1 MSDSTSTTTARPK
14 PPRTVL
20 YATVAIIVGE
30 VISLLTS
37 ATLWLTTSFAV
48 DSVIDNNNRLL
59 RDHSKS
65 AVPAADYG
73 RNSKAVADDVHS
85 FRISQTT
92 WGLLFAVVFVLLA
105 YSIYRGRGG
114 YRWVYIV
121 LACVPLFWF
130 APLWGLTAIGSGGPV
145 NVLLVLRGVATLVA
159 VLALF
164 LPTSIRYFMQTKAL
178 RVPPAGRVPAGAAG
192 PRPAGLRG
200 LFAPV
205 PPRDART
212 ATTRPTATR
221 TSGRRKLADTR
232 PVTRPAGSAAN
243 TGADTG
249 ADTESTGRGKP
260 KARTG
265 APGIDTA
272 TIAASS
278 EPAGVAA
285 GRSRGKS
292 RRV

>member
-1 MSDSTSTTTARPK
+1 M
-14 PPRTVL
+14 
-20 YATVAIIVGE
+20 YAVGAIIVGE
-30 VISLLTS
+30 IISLLTS
-37 ATLWLTTSFAV
+37 ITLWATSSFAV

-73 RNSKAVADDVHS
+73 RNSKAVAHDVHS

-105 YSIYRGRGG
+105 YSIWRGRGG

-145 NVLLVLRGVATLVA
+145 NVLLVLRGIATLFA

-164 LPTSIRYFMQTKAL
+164 LPTSIRYFVATKA
-178 RVPPAGRVPAGAAG
+178 VRVPAAAAG
-192 PRPAGLRG
+192 GTGTRPAGLRG
-200 LFAPV
+200 LFGPV
-205 PPRDART
+205 PPRGA
-212 ATTRPTATR
+212 RPTATR
-221 TSGRRKLADTR
+221 TSGTRKPADTR
-232 PVTRPAGSAAN
+232 PATRPAGSTASS
-243 TGADTG
+243 GD
-249 ADTESTGRGKP
+249 DTESTGRGKP

-265 APGIDTA
+265 APGVETA
-272 TIAASS
+272 TVAASS
-278 EPAGVAA
+278 
-285 GRSRGKS
+285 
-292 RRV
+292 

>member
-1 MSDSTSTTTARPK
+1 M
-14 PPRTVL
+14 
-20 YATVAIIVGE
+20 YATAAIVVGE

-37 ATLWLTTSFAV
+37 ITLWVTTSFAV

-65 AVPAADYG
+65 AVPAANYG
-73 RNSKAVADDVHS
+73 RNSKAVAHDVHS

-92 WGLLFAVVFVLLA
+92 WGLLFAVVFILLA
-105 YSIYRGRGG
+105 YSIWRGRGG

-145 NVLLVLRGVATLVA
+145 NVLLVLRGIATLIA
-159 VLALF
+159 VVSLF
-164 LPTSIRYFMQTKAL
+164 LPSSIRYFVATKAE
-178 RVPPAGRVPAGAAG
+178 RVPAAARAAG
-192 PRPAGLRG
+192 AGAGARPAGLRG
-200 LFAPV
+200 LFGPV
-205 PPRDART
+205 PPRGVRT
-212 ATTRPTATR
+212 TDTRPTATR
-221 TSGRRKLADTR
+221 TSGRRKPADTR
-232 PVTRPAGSAAN
+232 PATRPAGSAVG
-243 TGADTG
+243 TGG
-249 ADTESTGRGKP
+249 DTESTGRGKP

-265 APGIDTA
+265 APGVDTA